1 MMTVLLHQLTMTVLM
16 KPDTANFP
24 GNEHGGTILKLLD
37 QLPPQITAGI

>member
-16 KPDTANFP
+16 KPDTANFS
-24 GNEHGGTILKLLD
+24 GNEHEGTILKLLD